1 MAVLHQT
8 SIDGPA
14 TLRRI
19 GFFRFPMF
27 ELAGAAGPIAHLARD
42 SSMSIFFG
50 RGRRVRLPDG
60 TELRIKATASG
71 PHIVPIVTCDTGT
84 LAVSGPLFADRSY
97 GINGKDYA
105 YFLSPL
111 GKVGLRRTGSWVSR
125 RHELEVAF
133 IDDSKHM
140 IDPSEPLP
148 VAVILLVFTLIAHG
162 IPGEANL
169 MPPRD

>member
-1 MAVLHQT
+1 MAVLQQT

-27 ELAGAAGPIAHLARD
+27 ELAGASGPIAHLGRD
-42 SSMSIFFG
+42 SSMNIFFG
-50 RGRRVRLPDG
+50 RGRRVRLVDG
-60 TELRIKATASG
+60 TELRIKATTSG
-71 PHIVPIVTCDTGT
+71 PHIVPLVTCDTGT
-84 LAVSGPLFADRSY
+84 IAVSGPLFADRSY

-105 YFLSPL
+105 YTLSPL
-111 GKVGLRRTGSWVSR
+111 GKVGLRRTGSWVLR
-125 RHELEVAF
+125 RHEFEVAV
-133 IDDSKHM
+133 IDDSKHV
-140 IDPSEPLP
+140 IDPIEPVP
-148 VAVILLVFTLIAHG
+148 VAAVLLVFILIAHG